1 MEKMEC
7 MEELEIEEKVIIEC
21 QIKRDEGFMKLTDSV
36 KKKWLSSECF
46 AKMLNC
52 VCVSGL

>member
-36 KKKWLSSECF
+36 KK
-46 AKMLNC
+46 
-52 VCVSGL
+52 SGFLQNALLKC